1 MSGKSTELTCPNKP
15 PTIYHMKYQD
25 AIREV
30 YKVIVDVEAGSEQ
43 EAKELAAEL
52 LMNEDLPQGS
62 YETTLPDDE
71 WKVWEA

>member
-1 MSGKSTELTCPNKP
+1 
-15 PTIYHMKYQD
+15 MKYQV

-30 YKVIVDVEAGSEQ
+30 YKVIVDVEAASEQ

-52 LMNEDLPQGS
+52 LQNENLPQGS

-71 WKVWEA
+71 WQVWEA